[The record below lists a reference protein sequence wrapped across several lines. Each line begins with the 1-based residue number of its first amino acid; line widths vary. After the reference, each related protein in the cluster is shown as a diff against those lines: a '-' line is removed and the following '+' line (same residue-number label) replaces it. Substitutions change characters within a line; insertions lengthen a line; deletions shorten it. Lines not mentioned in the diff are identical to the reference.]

1 MRRRGEASASA
12 RAGGGAPA
20 PVKKSK
26 TPLVALNDLLSG
38 KPRCS
43 RWPGLLLS
51 QEVPMKRLR
60 DVGGVLVLAAAIFGP
75 TLVAGQQPPA
85 GQPPAGGFPDL
96 VGGLKATPGCLG
108 VETART
114 SSGKQVIFA
123 WFEDKKAALAWYYSE
138 THRAAMKQFF
148 QQSEQSKRT
157 PLADVPD
164 DGTPILAIASLTLA
178 DKSQPG
184 AATFPFSQ
192 IAIEL
197 YRPLPGGLA
206 LGGRFAPATVKV
218 PGMVNI
224 AGPSVPQEK
233 K

>member
-1 MRRRGEASASA
+1 MRGFDEVRVAS
-12 RAGGGAPA
+12 
-20 PVKKSK
+20 
-26 TPLVALNDLLSG
+26 
-38 KPRCS
+38 
-43 RWPGLLLS
+43 
-51 QEVPMKRLR
+51 R
-60 DVGGVLVLAAAIFGP
+60 DPERAAAAAKEIGA
-75 TLVAGQQPPA
+75 VAVGSFEEAVRGADVVAATTHAAEPIVFRDWLSPGA
-85 GQPPAGGFPDL
+85 HVNSVGAHPGFPDL

-108 VETART
+108 VDTART

-138 THRAAMKQFF
+138 THRTAMKQFF
-148 QQSEQSKRT
+148 PQSDQSKRT
-157 PLADVPD
+157 PMADVPD

-178 DKSQPG
+178 DKTQ
-184 AATFPFSQ
+184 ATATTSPFSQ

-218 PGMVNI
+218 PGLVNI
-224 AGPSVPQEK
+224 AGPSVPPEK